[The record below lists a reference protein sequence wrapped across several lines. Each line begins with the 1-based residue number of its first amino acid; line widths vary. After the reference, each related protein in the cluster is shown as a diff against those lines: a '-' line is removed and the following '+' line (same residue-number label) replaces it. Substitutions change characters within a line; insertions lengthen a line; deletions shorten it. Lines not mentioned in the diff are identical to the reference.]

1 MKTIVLIAALIFSSC
16 KSIQVSLPIQGEI
29 ELNPF
34 CAAVVTPIEGNDYY
48 DIEIF
53 CKDGYSFKDQ
63 KAYGDFQ
70 KQFGALDGLIENGF
84 IILPREQFQKLVT
97 DLAAAG
103 IVEVK

>member
-1 MKTIVLIAALIFSSC
+1 MAFKLLVLLLLASC
-16 KSIQVSLPIQGEI
+16 KSIQVSLPVQGEI

-34 CAAVVTPIEGNDYY
+34 CAAVVTPIEDHY

-63 KAYGDFQ
+63 KAYGNFQ
-70 KQFGALDGLIENGF
+70 KQFGVLDGLIENGF
-84 IILPREQFQKLVT
+84 IVISREQFQKLVT